1 MANAIIYTRV
11 STDEQA
17 DKGYSLRD
25 QKDRLEKYCAIKGIN
40 ILGHYQDDH
49 SAKTFERPEF
59 TKLLD
64 FAKKNKHQIDH
75 LIVLKWDRFS
85 RNATD
90 ALNMIRTFAKLGISI
105 DAAEQ
110 PIDVSIPENKLM
122 LSFYLTAPEVEND
135 RRAMNTTNG
144 MRRAKLEGR
153 WVAGAPFGY
162 RFSRDEINKPILVK
176 NEKASLVKEAFELYA
191 TGVYDKEE
199 VRKKLVKKGMT
210 LSRSAFWHM
219 LHNVIYCGFIK
230 VEADKNEPE
239 SIVKALHEPIISEAL
254 FDQVQH
260 VASGKKLVKA
270 KPKKVTEALPMRG
283 YLVCNCCGQNMT
295 GSASKGNGG
304 KYYYYHGQPGC
315 KERHKADVVHSNFG
329 SWLESLSIDPAI
341 AELYLSV
348 MQDIFKTEEGD
359 RDKEV
364 GKIDRDITEK
374 QKMLAAATEKFVN
387 NDLDKFS
394 FNVLRDNTNKRLGEL
409 RKEKQELLDN
419 DDAFG
424 KYMKYGMSLL
434 SNLRGYYDG
443 ASLEGKQKFLG
454 SIFPEKLVIENGKYR
469 TTQPNDFINLLCSPD
484 KAFNG
489 WEKEKPGVYA
499 ELSRKV
505 VPTGIEPVSKV

>member
-1 MANAIIYTRV
+1 MPNAIIYTRV

-25 QKDRLEKYCAIKGIN
+25 QKDRLEKYCAIKGIS
-40 ILGHYQDDH
+40 ILAHYQDDH
-49 SAKTFERPEF
+49 SAKTFDRPEF

-64 FAKKNKHQIDH
+64 FAKKNKSQVDH
-75 LIVLKWDRFS
+75 LIVVKWDRFS

-90 ALNMIRTFAKLGISI
+90 ALNMLRTFHKLGISV

-110 PIDVSIPENKLM
+110 PIDLSIPENKLM

-162 RFSRDEINKPILVK
+162 KFSRDETNKPLLVK
-176 NEKASLVKEAFELYA
+176 NDKAALVKEAFEIYA

-199 VRKKLVKKGMT
+199 VRKKLAKKGMS
-210 LSRSAFWHM
+210 LSRSAFWNM
-219 LHNVIYCGFIK
+219 LHNVIYCGLIK

-239 SIVKALHEPIISEAL
+239 TIVKGLHEAIISEDV
-254 FDQVQH
+254 FDQVQI

-283 YLVCNCCGQNMT
+283 YLVCKCCGMNMT

-304 KYYYYHGQPGC
+304 KYFYYHGQPGC
-315 KERHKADVVHSNFG
+315 KERHKADIVHDSFS
-329 SWLESLSIDPAI
+329 SWLDSLSIDPAI
-341 AELYLSV
+341 AQLYLAV
-348 MQDIFKTEEGD
+348 MQDLFKTEEGD

-364 GKIDRDITEK
+364 GRLDREIAEK
-374 QKMLAAATEKFVN
+374 QQNLVKAAEKLVSD
-387 NDLDKFS
+387 DLDKWS
-394 FNVLRDNTNKRLGEL
+394 FHVLRENLSKQIGEL
-409 RKEKQELLDN
+409 KRQKQELIET

-434 SNLRGYYDG
+434 TNLAGYYDG
-443 ASLEGKQKFLG
+443 ATLEGKQKFLG
-454 SIFPEKLVIENGKYR
+454 SIFPEKLIIEDGKYR
-469 TTQPNDFINLLCSPD
+469 TTEPSDFLSLICSID
-484 KAFNG
+484 KGFSG
-489 WEKEKPGVYA
+489 LEKEKGGNFAHPSCEVA
-499 ELSRKV
+499 
-505 VPTGIEPVSKV
+505 PTGIEPVSKV